1 MKTLI
6 TFGLGALT
14 MYLLDPDHGRRR
26 RALLRDQF
34 VHARRV
40 VRERASGTA
49 RDLSNRAYGLAAEAR
64 RAVGAPLERE
74 SAPAETPPSAQHLGR

>member
-14 MYLLDPDHGRRR
+14 MYFLDPVQGRRR
-26 RALLRDQF
+26 RALLRDQY

-40 VRERASGTA
+40 LREQAGGTVRDYSRPVRTE
-49 RDLSNRAYGLAAEAR
+49 
-64 RAVGAPLERE
+64 LEPQK
-74 SAPAETPPSAQHLGR
+74 PAETPESAHYLGR